1 MNKKNIIRVL
11 ISAAIVM
18 MLMSAFALPAHA
30 DGRYVVNSSDF
41 YVELQPN
48 GDARI
53 VEKWN
58 LDYDATFHR
67 FRHGY
72 WTAPPTVQ
80 KFGTIKALQY
90 KIDGE
95 VVPMEKGET
104 DLTGRILSDNG

>member
-30 DGRYVVNSSDF
+30 DGRYVVNSADF